1 VSRIRLYL
9 DEDTINASLVK
20 ALRNANLDV
29 DTVADAQRLGLSDEE
44 QLMWAVNQGRVL
56 YSYNVGDF
64 CQLHS
69 SFIVDERNHAGII
82 LASQR
87 QYSIGQQ
94 QRGLLKLAASLSAE
108 EMVNQLLFLSAYVAK
123 NDSLGAG

>member
-20 ALRNANLDV
+20 ALRNADLDV
-29 DTVADAQRLGLSDEE
+29 ETVADAQRLGLSDEE
-44 QLMWAVNQGRVL
+44 QLIWAVNQGRVL

-69 SFIVDERNHAGII
+69 SFIIDERNHAGII
-82 LASQR
+82 LAPQR

>member
-82 LASQR
+82 LAPQR

-123 NDSLGAG
+123 TDSLGAG

>member
-1 VSRIRLYL
+1 LYL
-9 DEDTINASLVK
+9 DEDTINAWLVK
-20 ALRNANLDV
+20 ALRNADLDV
-29 DTVADAQRLGLSDEE
+29 LTVADAQRLGLSDEE
-44 QLMWAVNQGRVL
+44 QLIWAMSQGRVL

-69 SFIVDERNHAGII
+69 TFIVDKRSHAGII
-82 LASQR
+82 LAPQR

-123 NDSLGAG
+123 TDSLGAG